1 MALNN
6 NISFSVALVA
16 TLVVLFAA
24 TTNSQA
30 TNHCTVAD
38 DKALCIAL
46 IKGAKTWP
54 EAMTNALEATLQ
66 KANVAK
72 TVVDGIPK
80 KLSST
85 LTPQSKES
93 IEQTC
98 KDAYQ
103 NIIDN
108 SKECLGYVKNGD
120 PMSSLKTYLSTI
132 GYTDCVDGL
141 NEFGESLPEVS
152 QFNTEMRK
160 FAGTLLAIADTNNK
174 D

>member
-1 MALNN
+1 MTLNN

-16 TLVVLFAA
+16 TTVVLFVA
-24 TTNSQA
+24 TANSQA
-30 TNHCTVAD
+30 TNPCSVAD
-38 DKALCIAL
+38 DKALCVAL
-46 IKGAKTWP
+46 VKGAKTWP

-72 TVVDGIPK
+72 TVAYGIPK

-85 LTPQSKES
+85 LRPQSKES

-120 PMSSLKTYLSTI
+120 PMN
-132 GYTDCVDGL
+132 CVDVL

-152 QFNTEMRK
+152 QFNAEMRK
-160 FAGTLLAIADTNNK
+160 FAGTLLAIADTNK
-174 D
+174 KK